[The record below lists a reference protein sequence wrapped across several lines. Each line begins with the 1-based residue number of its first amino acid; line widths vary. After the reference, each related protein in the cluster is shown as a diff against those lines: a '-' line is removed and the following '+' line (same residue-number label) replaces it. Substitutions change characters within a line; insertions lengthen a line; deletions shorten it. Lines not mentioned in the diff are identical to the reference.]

1 MKANLIKNRGRIYS
15 DLEEI
20 LLEAE
25 KLGIRNQVLDISTQ
39 LLKQNPT
46 MDFNII
52 VADVFN
58 GQLLGLHEKVK
69 LNNTHKI

>member
-1 MKANLIKNRGRIYS
+1 MKEELKENRSRIYS

-20 LLEAE
+20 LLEADR
-25 KLGIRNQVLDISTQ
+25 LGIRNEVLDISTQ

-46 MDFNII
+46 VDFNVI

-58 GQLLGLHEKVK
+58 GHLLK
-69 LNNTHKI
+69 LDEMS

>member
-1 MKANLIKNRGRIYS
+1 MKADPNKNRRRIYS

-25 KLGIRNQVLDISTQ
+25 KLGIRNEVLDISTQ

-46 MDFNII
+46 MDFNTI
-52 VADVFN
+52 VADVFD
-58 GQLLGLHEKVK
+58 GQLLKLQEK
-69 LNNTHKI
+69 KIKKRL